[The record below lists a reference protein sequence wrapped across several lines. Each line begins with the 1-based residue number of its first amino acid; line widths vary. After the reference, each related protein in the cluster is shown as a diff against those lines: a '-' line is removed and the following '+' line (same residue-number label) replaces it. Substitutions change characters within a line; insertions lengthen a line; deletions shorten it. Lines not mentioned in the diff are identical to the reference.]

1 VDVGANIGVYT
12 MLAAKKGGSSGKVI
26 SLEPIPQMFQQLSE
40 GVRLNGYTNVLVYN
54 VAAWEQNRQLKMF
67 CSEPQNLGSYGV
79 DINEEKK
86 SGINV
91 QAVRIDDL
99 MNQLGILRVD
109 LIKIDVEG
117 AELPVLKGA
126 MQTLCRH
133 RPILVLEIDPTLM
146 SRYDHKIEDI
156 WAYLKALS
164 YECYAIGE
172 SGSFYR
178 EDKCGPVLRPL
189 GPTTR
194 DNYLFIPDG
203 SAPTG
208 FAERTRHFRD
218 EACIV

>member
-1 VDVGANIGVYT
+1 
-12 MLAAKKGGSSGKVI
+12 MLAAKKGGGSGKVI

-86 SGINV
+86 SGISV

-99 MNQLGILRVD
+99 VVQIGLQAID

-126 MQTLCRH
+126 IETLRRH
-133 RPILVLEIDPTLM
+133 RPILVLEIDPNLM
-146 SRYDHKIEDI
+146 SRYDYKVGDI
-156 WAYLKALS
+156 WTYLKALS
-164 YECYAIGE
+164 YECYAVGE

-178 EDKCGPVLRPL
+178 EDKYGPVLRPL

-194 DNYLFIPDG
+194 DNYIFIPG
-203 SAPTG
+203 G
-208 FAERTRHFRD
+208 FAFAGFNERGCRFTN

>member
-1 VDVGANIGVYT
+1 
-12 MLAAKKGGSSGKVI
+12 
-26 SLEPIPQMFQQLSE
+26 MFEQLSE
-40 GVRLNGYTNVLVYN
+40 GIRLNGYTNVLVYN

-126 MQTLCRH
+126 IETLRRY
-133 RPILVLEIDPTLM
+133 RPVLVLEIDPNLT
-146 SRYDHKIEDI
+146 SRYDYDVGDI
-156 WAYLKALS
+156 WTYLKALS
-164 YECYAIGE
+164 YVCYAIGE
-172 SGSFYR
+172 NGRFCR
-178 EDKCGPVLRPL
+178 EDKYGPVLRPL

-203 SAPTG
+203 YTLTG
-208 FAERTRHFRD
+208 FSERSCSFTNEH
-218 EACIV
+218 IVCDMQ